1 MFNYTILILLCV
13 YFVLSVLT
21 VFAEL
26 IGKRWTRAGLMIRS
40 VRIRLREIS
49 PLFVCST
56 AVILIIYGLAMGDS
70 CFPGIWCA
78 IGLLL
83 ASLLILN
90 PEDVLDLRKRR
101 KKAAKSRLS
110 GELTECAPAKELS
123 ELCEL
128 PELTPVVIDDEP
140 NRKDNI

>member
-1 MFNYTILILLCV
+1 MFNYAILVLLSV
-13 YFVLSVLT
+13 YFILSVIT

-26 IGKRWTRAGLMIRS
+26 IGKRWTAPGLMIRS

-49 PLFVCST
+49 PLFVCTS
-56 AVILIIYGLAMGDS
+56 AAILIIYGLAMGDD

-83 ASLLILN
+83 ASLLVLN

-101 KKAAKSRLS
+101 KKAKKRAMAREIGS
-110 GELTECAPAKELS
+110 GTAVK

-128 PELTPVVIDDEP
+128 STLPELSPIINNDEQ
-140 NRKDNI
+140 KG